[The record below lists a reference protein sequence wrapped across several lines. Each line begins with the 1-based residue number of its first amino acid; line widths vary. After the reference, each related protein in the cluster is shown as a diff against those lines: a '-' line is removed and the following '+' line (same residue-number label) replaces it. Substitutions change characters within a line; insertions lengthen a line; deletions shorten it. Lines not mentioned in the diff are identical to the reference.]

1 MVKRKKLNLK
11 KILIFLGIVLL
22 NIILLIFGIK
32 SLVNEKKLK
41 NSNEYKLEQ
50 IGYSTNEID
59 IIKNSL
65 SSEQVSSLLNIKYDT
80 NTVKLIKDKYFILK
94 ITMKK
99 LL

>member
-22 NIILLIFGIK
+22 IIILLIFGIK

-65 SSEQVSSLLNIKYDT
+65 SRFHLC
-80 NTVKLIKDKYFILK
+80 
-94 ITMKK
+94 
-99 LL
+99 

>member
-22 NIILLIFGIK
+22 IIILLIFGIK

-50 IGYSTNEID
+50 IGYS
-59 IIKNSL
+59 K
-65 SSEQVSSLLNIKYDT
+65 
-80 NTVKLIKDKYFILK
+80 F
-94 ITMKK
+94 
-99 LL
+99 